1 MDIVTILTII
11 LSVASITLSIV
22 AIILGWVFFKDSS
35 KMQIQAESILAKIS
49 EKVEVVVESTSR
61 QLDKTLDHLLSSL
74 GQKSPRLPEKVE
86 QELERNLRQKTKE
99 ETLKTLSEIGLDQ
112 EKFASLASTVDRLA
126 ERLTKISKEQ
136 AEGFKLM
143 DSIPIIRTKLMTLA
157 LIKQPN
163 LKPFSVLSGSFTSL
177 VDIVKDYFPEA
188 LHKHLYNV
196 ARFEDTKDIPRNIS
210 VGEISG
216 VVESIRNIL
225 DHLS

>member
-22 AIILGWVFFKDSS
+22 AIILGWVFFKASS

-61 QLDKTLDHLLSSL
+61 QLDKTLDHLLSSF
-74 GQKSPRLPEKVE
+74 GQRSLRLPEKVE
-86 QELERNLRQKTKE
+86 QELESNLRQKIKE
-99 ETLKTLSEIGLDQ
+99 ETLKTLSEIGLDW
-112 EKFASLASTVDRLA
+112 EKFASPVESLTERLA
-126 ERLTKISKEQ
+126 KISKEQ
-136 AEGFKLM
+136 AEDFRLM
-143 DSIPIIRTKLMTLA
+143 DSIPTIQTKLMTLA
-157 LIKQPN
+157 LIKQPK
-163 LKPFSVLSGSFTSL
+163 LKVSSVLSGSFTFL
-177 VDIVKDYFPEA
+177 IDIVKDYFPEA

-210 VGEISG
+210 VGEIYG

-225 DHLS
+225 VHLS